1 MQFNIR
7 PLQEGDYENILCGW
21 WRDWKWVPPVK
32 DFLPEDGTGGYIV
45 YDGDIPVCAGFMYT
59 TNSRAVWCDWIISN
73 IEYKERAKRKGAL
86 ELLID
91 TVSKEAKKLDNKFI
105 YALIKHQPLI
115 DTYIKMGFIQGDSY
129 SSEMIKII

>member
-1 MQFNIR
+1 MTVTYLYV
-7 PLQEGDYENILCGW
+7 PALCI
-21 WRDWKWVPPVK
+21 PPTQGV
-32 DFLPEDGTGGYIV
+32 
-45 YDGDIPVCAGFMYT
+45 A
-59 TNSRAVWCDWIISN
+59 WCDWIISN

-91 TVSKEAKKLDNKFI
+91 TISKEAKKLDNKFI

>member
-1 MQFNIR
+1 MTVTYLYVPGLCIPPTQGRYGAIGSY
-7 PLQEGDYENILCGW
+7 QILST
-21 WRDWKWVPPVK
+21 RR
-32 DFLPEDGTGGYIV
+32 EQ
-45 YDGDIPVCAGFMYT
+45 
-59 TNSRAVWCDWIISN
+59 
-73 IEYKERAKRKGAL
+73 KRKGAL

-91 TVSKEAKKLDNKFI
+91 TISKEAKKLDNKFI

>member
-1 MQFNIR
+1 M
-7 PLQEGDYENILCGW
+7 
-21 WRDWKWVPPVK
+21 PPVK

-59 TNSRAVWCDWIISN
+59 TNSRTVWCDWIISN
-73 IEYKERAKRKGAL
+73 IEYKGKTKRKGAL

-91 TVSKEAKKLDNKFI
+91 TISKEAKKLDNKFI

-115 DTYIKMGFIQGDSY
+115 DTYIKMGFMQGDSY
-129 SSEMIKII
+129 SSEMIKVI

>member
-59 TNSRAVWCDWIISN
+59 TNSRAAWCDWIISN
-73 IEYKERAKRKGAL
+73 IEYK
-86 ELLID
+86 
-91 TVSKEAKKLDNKFI
+91 
-105 YALIKHQPLI
+105 
-115 DTYIKMGFIQGDSY
+115 
-129 SSEMIKII
+129 